1 MGNKLY
7 KTFAINSG
15 SKCAMHAEIK
25 LAGVKTKRLISA
37 ITTSLSLSLSLFLSL
52 SLSFSLFAPSP
63 LRGRFKKSHIALGAN
78 EIDVM
83 S

>member
-37 ITTSLSLSLSLFLSL
+37 ITTSNHVSLFGHG
-52 SLSFSLFAPSP
+52 P
-63 LRGRFKKSHIALGAN
+63 KSG
-78 EIDVM
+78 
-83 S
+83 